1 MSWLTVAPFS
11 AQRVAAAL
19 RNPCADPGHPASRHT
34 SRNQLPND
42 SFLNGVPRSL
52 TRKVRSP
59 HGDLAIVSARIGS
72 TGGDTKP
79 APPLFSLPDGISPS
93 FPCWR
98 PRRTPAPPA
107 RPREGGG
114 TEDTRSRRPLRSP
127 A

>member
-34 SRNQLPND
+34 SRNQSPND

-72 TGGDTKP
+72 TGGGTQP
-79 APPLFSLPDGISPS
+79 PPPLFSPPHAHSPALS
-93 FPCWR
+93 CP
-98 PRRTPAPPA
+98 
-107 RPREGGG
+107 
-114 TEDTRSRRPLRSP
+114 RSRPP
-127 A
+127 PPPP